1 MNNIKYI
8 KNSITGGHFAFASKK
23 SNNIFVNPMNINT
36 KFELKTSDIV
46 ADIGAYVGEYSLFAI
61 NNGVKQVISYE
72 PTPETFK
79 VLEKNK
85 KGNMIII
92 NKAVVGNNI
101 DYVDLFISKGIG
113 VTNSI
118 AKSIKKNGSIKVP
131 AIRYEEAVKNATVV
145 KIDVEGAEYS
155 YNIIQPHLRGI
166 IIEFHP
172 LSKKPWR
179 EYAQKIMNNLEIN
192 GYKCI
197 YRPTFE
203 SGWNLTGCWE
213 K

>member
-8 KNSITGGHFAFASKK
+8 TNNITGGHFAFISKN
-23 SNNIFVNPMNINT
+23 NNIFVNPMNINT
-36 KFELKTSDIV
+36 KLELKASDIV
-46 ADIGAYVGEYSLFAI
+46 VDIGAYVGEYSLFAI
-61 NNGVKQVISYE
+61 NKGVKQVISYE

-79 VLEKNK
+79 VLKKNK
-85 KGNMIII
+85 KENMIIV
-92 NKAVVGNNI
+92 NKAVVGNDVN
-101 DYVDLFISKGIG
+101 YVNLFISKGIG

-118 AKSIKKNGSIKVP
+118 VKSIRKNKIIKVP
-131 AIRYEEAVKNATVV
+131 AIRYEKAVKNATVV

-155 YNIIQPHLRGI
+155 FNIIQPHLRGI

-172 LSKKPWR
+172 LSGEPWKK
-179 EYAQKIMNNLEIN
+179 YVQKIMNNLENN

-197 YRPTFE
+197 YKPTFK

-213 K
+213 KR